1 MLSVVVQ
8 IVIML
13 SVFVL
18 NFVMLC
24 HNRVLLRNGL
34 CQYAECQYV
43 DDHYEECHF
52 GECW

>member
-18 NFVMLC
+18 SFVMLC
-24 HNRVLLRNGL
+24 HNRVFLRNGL
-34 CQYAECQYV
+34 CQYV